1 MAGRFFPVA
10 LVAALFCFGWAL
22 VVESEGTEPARALP
36 AAELKQTFEG
46 KIRPLFAKACGNCHG
61 KEPKENGLDI
71 TSHGTIQAFL
81 DKPRLLSDIAERLR
95 AGDMPP
101 KEAPQP
107 SRAEREQLL
116 SWIDAT
122 LDAEASA
129 RAGDPGPVTLRRLTN
144 TEYDNAIRDLTG
156 VDMRPTR
163 AREFPAD
170 SVGGEG
176 FANVGDA
183 MPVSPELVER
193 LHQAARDVAARVV
206 LLPSG
211 FRFSP
216 STERPDWAE
225 EALKPLR
232 AFHARHAGPAGE
244 PPLAAHLTAT
254 LKIGRAHV

>member
-183 MPVSPELVER
+183 KSLAIHPATTTHSQL
-193 LHQAARDVAARVV
+193 
-206 LLPSG
+206 
-211 FRFSP
+211 
-216 STERPDWAE
+216 TAE
-225 EALKPLR
+225 EQEKTGVTDGYVRLSIGIEHPDDILADLEQ
-232 AFHARHAGPAGE
+232 A
-244 PPLAAHLTAT
+244 LAAA
-254 LKIGRAHV
+254 